1 MVDKA
6 KGGVLLATRQSVDT
20 LMQQCEEALKYASEQ
35 YEESSLQENY
45 NNDNYTS
52 SLQQLEEAY
61 NDLAKLAQSANSQQ
75 REQLHRMRL
84 QLQQAQNQ
92 MILLD
97 H

>member
-1 MVDKA
+1 M
-6 KGGVLLATRQSVDT
+6 ATRQSVDE
-20 LMQQCEEALKYASEQ
+20 LIQQCEEALKFASEQ
-35 YEESSLQENY
+35 YTESSLQQQY
-45 NNDNYTS
+45 NDDNYTQA
-52 SLQQLEEAY
+52 LQQLEGAY
-61 NDLAKLAQSANSQQ
+61 NDLAQMAQSANSQQ